1 MEAQVKDL
9 QKKIDAKRA
18 EIMQIQAAAQA
29 AQAAGQAAQGGQGKE
44 VAA

>member
-1 MEAQVKDL
+1 MEGQVKDI
-9 QKKIDAKRA
+9 QKKIDGKRA

-29 AQAAGQAAQGGQGKE
+29 MSQGAQGGQGKE